1 MLIDNSLGFS
11 VLSVYKCPSE
21 NILGVRL
28 LLDNS
33 PIFLISIYG
42 PNENDITFYSQ
53 LTSLVAEN
61 SDVPVIIGGDWNSTY
76 STGEPSINPDVLYMK
91 SIPSKL
97 RSGWL
102 NELCIELELSDP
114 YRALHP
120 TRRDYT
126 FTPRGTKKNR
136 SRLDFFLI
144 SNNILPFVHRC
155 EISSSISTALFDHKS
170 VLLDFTKNKTSSK
183 LFINRTIL
191 NNPRTD
197 DVVLAAVADTYLSHA
212 AAVQPPGVLEEVH
225 VFHHGAR
232 DPLASQ
238 KTEVGNF
245 IKLCKDYNALVERR
259 TTDKNSNLLSLL
271 IAEKDT
277 EINLQ
282 RDKIWDVE
290 RFSRLKLNC
299 SDDFFFEALASNI
312 KGHVISYQTW
322 VKKVENIEKSTII
335 TKLNRLKADYITNS
349 EAITRL
355 ESQLNAIID
364 AETLL
369 KVRSMK
375 LFSCLNAEKPTPI
388 FLSLARSSNAGTNLS
403 CICKDDGSPYSTPEA
418 KTEGIVSYYE
428 NIYCKPLS
436 DLTDYSDSITHFL
449 GHDIV
454 TNPIVSSSMLTD
466 EERISLD
473 QPLTINELDLSMEK
487 CNMRSAPGIDGFS
500 NAFIKKYW
508 HFFRTPLFNYATEC
522 FRKRQLTANFRSA
535 SIKLIPKKG
544 DSSMLKNWRPI
555 SLLSNMYKIISRA
568 INARLNKVVNRIC
581 SRAQK
586 GFNSQRYTQE
596 CLINVIE
603 TIAHC
608 NSEDINGAVVAVDMA
623 KAFDT
628 LSHGFLREV
637 FKFVNIGPVMIDWLS
652 LLGENRTACIILD
665 DGTYSRNFRLDRG
678 RAQGDNISPNTFN
691 FADQVLIFKIELDP
705 MINGIWKNFQIPLSI
720 SANEN
725 SFFTHESMGETGKN
739 ESLADDNTTLM
750 LLEDAGLA
758 ALRKNL
764 DDSGKIS
771 GLICNFDKTV
781 VMPIGRKFCDP
792 K

>member
-1 MLIDNSLGFS
+1 MGCTAEHSDKISKMFLTNSNKNYKFIFNSSKSSRGVGMLIDNSLAFS

-33 PIFLISIYG
+33 PIFLVSIYG

-76 STGEPSINPDVLYMK
+76 STGEPNINPDVLYMK

-212 AAVQPPGVLEEVH
+212 AAVQPQGVLEEVH

-245 IKLCKDYNALVERR
+245 IKLCKDYIALVERR

-312 KGHVISYQTW
+312 K
-322 VKKVENIEKSTII
+322 
-335 TKLNRLKADYITNS
+335 
-349 EAITRL
+349 
-355 ESQLNAIID
+355 
-364 AETLL
+364 
-369 KVRSMK
+369 
-375 LFSCLNAEKPTPI
+375 
-388 FLSLARSSNAGTNLS
+388 
-403 CICKDDGSPYSTPEA
+403 
-418 KTEGIVSYYE
+418 
-428 NIYCKPLS
+428 
-436 DLTDYSDSITHFL
+436 
-449 GHDIV
+449 
-454 TNPIVSSSMLTD
+454 
-466 EERISLD
+466 
-473 QPLTINELDLSMEK
+473 
-487 CNMRSAPGIDGFS
+487 
-500 NAFIKKYW
+500 
-508 HFFRTPLFNYATEC
+508 
-522 FRKRQLTANFRSA
+522 
-535 SIKLIPKKG
+535 
-544 DSSMLKNWRPI
+544 
-555 SLLSNMYKIISRA
+555 
-568 INARLNKVVNRIC
+568 
-581 SRAQK
+581 
-586 GFNSQRYTQE
+586 
-596 CLINVIE
+596 
-603 TIAHC
+603 
-608 NSEDINGAVVAVDMA
+608 
-623 KAFDT
+623 
-628 LSHGFLREV
+628 
-637 FKFVNIGPVMIDWLS
+637 VMS
-652 LLGENRTACIILD
+652 
-665 DGTYSRNFRLDRG
+665 
-678 RAQGDNISPNTFN
+678 
-691 FADQVLIFKIELDP
+691 
-705 MINGIWKNFQIPLSI
+705 
-720 SANEN
+720 
-725 SFFTHESMGETGKN
+725 
-739 ESLADDNTTLM
+739 
-750 LLEDAGLA
+750 
-758 ALRKNL
+758 
-764 DDSGKIS
+764 
-771 GLICNFDKTV
+771 
-781 VMPIGRKFCDP
+781 
-792 K
+792 